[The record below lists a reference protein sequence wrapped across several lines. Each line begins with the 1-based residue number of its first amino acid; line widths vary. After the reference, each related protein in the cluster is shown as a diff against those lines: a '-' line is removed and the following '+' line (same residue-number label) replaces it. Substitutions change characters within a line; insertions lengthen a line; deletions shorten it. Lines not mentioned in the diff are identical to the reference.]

1 MLDVRR
7 VRLLRDLS
15 VHGTVTA
22 TAEAL
27 HLTGPAVSQQLAA
40 LEREVGMPLLEKQ
53 GRRLRLTAAGRL
65 LVEHAEVI
73 LGNLAAAEA
82 DLQALREGGKGL
94 VRMTVFP
101 SAARVL
107 IPQLWRALVESIDLR
122 IVECEPG
129 LAADALRH
137 GEADIA
143 VIHAYSLLPRA
154 LPPGCEQHR
163 LADDPVLLALPS
175 KVAAREGL
183 MPGEHADLARFAG
196 DNWLMPGPETS
207 CHELIRRACGSV
219 GFVPGPVAIAND
231 FSVLTA
237 LVAAEAGV
245 ALVPRMAL
253 PADTQG
259 VSLHP
264 LTQPVTRTVSAFTR
278 TGEARHPHLA
288 QTLDA
293 LRSIA
298 THWRSDQ

>member
-40 LEREVGMPLLEKQ
+40 LEREVGMALLEKQ
-53 GRRLRLTAAGRL
+53 GRRLRLTTAGRL

-73 LGNLAAAEA
+73 LGSLAAAEA
-82 DLQALREGGKGL
+82 DLQALRDGGKGL
-94 VRMTVFP
+94 VHIAVFP

-107 IPQLWRALVESIDLR
+107 IPRLWRELRESLELR
-122 IVECEPG
+122 ILEREPDP
-129 LAADALRH
+129 AVDALRH
-137 GEADIA
+137 READIA
-143 VIHAYSLLPRA
+143 VVHAYSLLPREV
-154 LPPGCEQHR
+154 PPGCEQHR
-163 LADDPVLLALPS
+163 LTDDPVLLTLPAAL
-175 KVAAREGL
+175 AAREGL
-183 MPGEHADLARFAG
+183 APGEPADLARFAG
-196 DNWLMPGPETS
+196 DDWLMPGPETS
-207 CHELIRRACGSV
+207 CHELTRRACGSA
-219 GFVPGPVAIAND
+219 GFVPHPVAIASD

-253 PADTQG
+253 PPDTQG

-264 LTQPVTRTVSAFTR
+264 PTQPITRTISAFTR
-278 TGEARHPHLA
+278 AGEAHHPHLT
-288 QTLDA
+288 QTLHA
-293 LRSIA
+293 LRTIA
-298 THWRSDQ
+298 QA